1 MATFYVRF
9 RQMKLIFLFIAII
22 SLSSRGTATEISG
35 VVKSED
41 GKPLSGVQILTYA
54 PAGPADILG
63 MHVTT
68 STQRYE
74 VSTKPD
80 GSFSI
85 PSHGQLVYFH
95 RADLRPLTK
104 IVDLATKRIEVMMEE
119 VTRTLWKVPAC
130 SATNKSNRVGVGF
143 MVTVPENVMVK
154 KDDGRFEDGGY
165 LFGYRRGK
173 QVEVLINWWGSTS
186 LEPED
191 KYLLES
197 REFSQRMWVSGEKWG
212 YEFRGTMLDGKAWR
226 RIAIRNGAITYQGNT
241 KEAAKVFDWMID
253 EMCFDESAVKW

>member
-1 MATFYVRF
+1 MIRARLAH
-9 RQMKLIFLFIAII
+9 MKLIFLLIAII
-22 SLSSRGTATEISG
+22 GLSSRGSATELSG
-35 VVKSED
+35 VIKSED

-68 STQRYE
+68 STKRYE

-95 RADLRPLTK
+95 RTDLRPLTK
-104 IVDLATKRIEVMMEE
+104 IVDLAIKRIEVTMEE
-119 VTRTLWKVPAC
+119 GTRTLWKVPAC
-130 SATNKSNRVGVGF
+130 SSTNKSTRVGVGF

-154 KDDGRFEDGGY
+154 KDDGRFEEGGY
-165 LFGYRRGK
+165 LLGYRSGK

-212 YEFRGTMLDGKAWR
+212 YEFRGTLLDGKVWR

-241 KEAAKVFDWMID
+241 KEAAKVFDSMID
-253 EMCFDESAVKW
+253 GMCFDESAVKW

>member
-1 MATFYVRF
+1 
-9 RQMKLIFLFIAII
+9 MKLIFLLIAII
-22 SLSSRGTATEISG
+22 GLSSRGSATELSG

-54 PAGPADILG
+54 PAGPTDILG

-68 STQRYE
+68 STKRYE

-104 IVDLATKRIEVMMEE
+104 IVDSAIKRIEVTMEE
-119 VTRTLWKVPAC
+119 GTRTLSKVPAC
-130 SATNKSNRVGVGF
+130 SSTDKSTRVGVGF
-143 MVTVPENVMVK
+143 MVTVPENVVVK
-154 KDDGRFEDGGY
+154 KDDQRFEDGGY
-165 LFGYRRGK
+165 LFGYRSGK
-173 QVEVLINWWGSTS
+173 QIEVLINWWGSTS

-197 REFSQRMWVSGEKWG
+197 REFSQRTWVSGEKWG
-212 YEFRGTMLDGKAWR
+212 YEFRGTMLDGKVWR

-241 KEAAKVFDWMID
+241 KEAAKVFDSMID